1 MNENENQIIIEEA
14 LNAACLAVQERIGVT
29 DGGWASLFFTGENRQ
44 KFDDLFS
51 AYIRS
56 EKSSD

>member
-1 MNENENQIIIEEA
+1 MNENQIIEEA
-14 LNAACLAVQERIGVT
+14 LNAACLVVQEKIGVT
-29 DGGWASLFFTGENRQ
+29 DGGWASLFFSGENRQ